1 MKVKYLWE
9 IKSYPNTQYKD
20 SVGGEEEEE
29 EEEEVDTYTEELR
42 SEGKPSLGSI
52 STACFLSSLIFL

>member
-1 MKVKYLWE
+1 MKYLWE

-20 SVGGEEEEE
+20 SVGGEEE

>member
-20 SVGGEEEEE
+20 SVGGEEE